1 MRQMHTHNHMRAHMH
16 THTYARDWKKVC
28 HSCFAIQKM
37 PIVMCPLC
45 LVFSMCILLP
55 TLVHLS
61 STTWC
66 LASHPLTFCFTSVQK
81 RWHCEYRGSADTV
94 TKLPCFQTICV
105 NLFHYFFTTRW
116 QPSQTAT
123 ISTARAAVWK
133 WRHLADF
140 YQILCT
146 GCLAMLIVMHRMSKA
161 FTNQII
167 LFPGAWWKTVSKE
180 FLLRYNR
187 YVLWLWSEFDHFVF
201 ASLFSFFLFPF
212 FSCLPFFPHFMSS
225 LGEIWFI
232 LPWKWKTAVDVRT
245 FLPSLTSVTVCPCT
259 AVGNTW

>member
-1 MRQMHTHNHMRAHMH
+1 MRQMHTHNHMLAHMH

-28 HSCFAIQKM
+28 HSCFVIQKM

-180 FLLRYNR
+180 FLLRIIGMSFGCEVN
-187 YVLWLWSEFDHFVF
+187 LIIL
-201 ASLFSFFLFPF
+201 SLLLCFPF
-212 FSCLPFFPHFMSS
+212 FFSPFFLVFLFFHTLWVHWGKFGSS
-225 LGEIWFI
+225 YLGNGR
-232 LPWKWKTAVDVRT
+232 LQ
-245 FLPSLTSVTVCPCT
+245 
-259 AVGNTW
+259 